1 MTQAPDPIAVI
12 GAPLDL
18 GAGRRGVD
26 MGPSAIRYAGL
37 SDRLERL
44 GRTVVDLGNV
54 QAAVPEATAVED
66 ERARFLPEIKATC
79 ERVAG
84 LVAEATGK
92 GYLPLVLG
100 GDHSVALGSIGA
112 MAKAHGV
119 GGALWVDAHGD
130 FNTPATSPSGNVHGM
145 VLSALLGLADGAFAS
160 DAWSL
165 PALDPERVV
174 LVGVRVLDEGEKEL
188 LRERGVCV
196 FTMSDVDR
204 LGVEQTFS
212 QALERVAGAG
222 FVHVS
227 FDMDVVDPSVAPGV
241 GTPVQG
247 GFSYREAHLALE
259 VVAESGLLS
268 SLDVVEVNP
277 ILDRENATAAL
288 AVDLVASALG
298 ARIL

>member
-1 MTQAPDPIAVI
+1 
-12 GAPLDL
+12 
-18 GAGRRGVD
+18 

-54 QAAVPEATAVED
+54 QAAVPEATSVED

-92 GYLPLVLG
+92 GYLPVVLG

-130 FNTPATSPSGNVHGM
+130 VNTPATSPSGNVHGM